1 MLSTSMWISWVS
13 VLVCRS
19 YPAWVVVTKNVTSS
33 GMPIPTMM
41 IDRIATVETVIVS
54 TIDVMIVTIAT
65 DAMIVMIVT
74 GAVIVMT
81 VTDVAIVMIE
91 TDVANLVIQEVA
103 VMTVMVMVTM
113 MRENRP
119 ALMTLSCA
127 VAGGEA

>member
-54 TIDVMIVTIAT
+54 TIDVMIVMIAT
-65 DAMIVMIVT
+65 D
-74 GAVIVMT
+74 AVIVMT

-91 TDVANLVIQEVA
+91 ADVANLVIQEVA
-103 VMTVMVMVTM
+103 VMTVMVVVTTT
-113 MRENRP
+113 RENRP
-119 ALMTLSCA
+119 ALMTLSCV

>member
-19 YPAWVVVTKNVTSS
+19 YPAWVVVTKNATSS

-54 TIDVMIVTIAT
+54 TIDVMIV
-65 DAMIVMIVT
+65 MIVT

-91 TDVANLVIQEVA
+91 ADVANLVIQEVA
-103 VMTVMVMVTM
+103 VMTVMVVVTTT
-113 MRENRP
+113 RENCP
-119 ALMTLSCA
+119 ALMTLSCV

>member
-19 YPAWVVVTKNVTSS
+19 YPAWVVVTKNATSS

-41 IDRIATVETVIVS
+41 IDGIATVETVIVS
-54 TIDVMIVTIAT
+54 TIDV
-65 DAMIVMIVT
+65 MIVMIVT

-91 TDVANLVIQEVA
+91 ADVANLVIQEVA
-103 VMTVMVMVTM
+103 VMTVMVVVTTT
-113 MRENRP
+113 RENRP
-119 ALMTLSCA
+119 ALMTLSCV

>member
-19 YPAWVVVTKNVTSS
+19 YPAWVVVTKNATSS

-54 TIDVMIVTIAT
+54 TIDVMIVMIAT

-91 TDVANLVIQEVA
+91 ADVANLVIQEVA
-103 VMTVMVMVTM
+103 VMTVMVVVTTT
-113 MRENRP
+113 RENRP
-119 ALMTLSCA
+119 ALMTLSCV

>member
-19 YPAWVVVTKNVTSS
+19 YPAWVVVTKNATSS

-54 TIDVMIVTIAT
+54 TIDVMIVMIAT
-65 DAMIVMIVT
+65 D
-74 GAVIVMT
+74 AVIVMT

-91 TDVANLVIQEVA
+91 ADVANLVIQEVA
-103 VMTVMVMVTM
+103 VMTVMVVVTTT
-113 MRENRP
+113 RENRP
-119 ALMTLSCA
+119 ALMTLSCV